1 MSAIEN
7 LKPEVR
13 AALLFALWHHQG
25 ASSPVGQPIRAML
38 GIGEHDYLDQDLE
51 QLNAARG
58 LLPLTLVRMAVQSF
72 YGALDRRE
80 NGDVAM
86 HQAFRQIEQA
96 LGMHW
101 VPQVPAK
108 QSATA

>member
-1 MSAIEN
+1 MGAVEN

-25 ASSPVGQPIRAML
+25 ASSQVGQPIRAML
-38 GIGEHDYLDQDLE
+38 GIGEHDHLAPEHLA
-51 QLNAARG
+51 AARG
-58 LLPLTLVRMAVQSF
+58 FMALPLVRQAVTDF

-80 NGDVAM
+80 NGNVAM
-86 HQAFRQIEQA
+86 HKAFREIEQT

-101 VPQVPAK
+101 VPHVTAK
-108 QSATA
+108 LGASA

>member
-1 MSAIEN
+1 MGAIEN
-7 LKPEVR
+7 LKLEVR

-38 GIGEHDYLDQDLE
+38 GIGEHDHLDQE
-51 QLNAARG
+51 QLTAARG
-58 LLPLTLVRMAVQSF
+58 LMPLTLVRMAVQGF

-80 NGDVAM
+80 HGHVAM
-86 HQAFRQIEQA
+86 HKAFREIEQA

-101 VPQVPAK
+101 VPHVTAK
-108 QSATA
+108 QGVQA

>member
-1 MSAIEN
+1 MAIEN

-38 GIGEHDYLDQDLE
+38 GIGEHEHLDQE
-51 QLNAARG
+51 QLTAARG
-58 LLPLTLVRMAVQSF
+58 LMPLTLVRMAVQGY

-80 NGDVAM
+80 HGDMAM
-86 HQAFRQIEQA
+86 RKAFREIQQA

-101 VPQVPAK
+101 VQGATLKQGTPA
-108 QSATA
+108 

>member
-38 GIGEHDYLDQDLE
+38 GIGEHDHLDQE
-51 QLNAARG
+51 QLTAARG
-58 LLPLTLVRMAVQSF
+58 LLPLTLVRMAVAGF
-72 YGALDRRE
+72 YAALDRRE
-80 NGDVAM
+80 HGDVAM
-86 HQAFRQIEQA
+86 HKAFREIEQA

-101 VPQVPAK
+101 VPHVSAK
-108 QSATA
+108 KLGAAA